1 MTGNEIETFMGK
13 LAETVADKPEDR
25 SDKMILA
32 ALTELGGAKVQ
43 EDDIVFQGTKFVL
56 PGQYRGALPKAI
68 SFLQQLHEQQKE
80 EHNFDRVFKYRPN
93 DVAAA
98 LMATL
103 KQIWGTTGVGQ
114 ATYSF
119 FGKQNPTF
127 RTIDVGYRETM
138 QVPDGW
144 TQFPPLEGQI
154 AVGGVKDPELGSV
167 GIVRVECPRRHRA
180 AVEGLFIA
188 MERYMETGSIYKGR
202 AITGGNT
209 PTFMNTATVNPADV
223 VYTEEVMRQL
233 EANVWVLIEH
243 AEKLQKLGVPLKRA
257 VLLEGPY
264 GTGKSLAGMLTAQ
277 KAVDNGWTYIF
288 CRPQDNL
295 ETVMRTAQMY
305 APAVVFFEDIDVV
318 ADENDPTKI
327 SRLLDTFDGITSK
340 GVPVIG
346 VLTTNNVD
354 KIHKGMLR
362 PGRMDA
368 VIHIGALDQRG
379 VQRLVEAK
387 LGAENLMDVDYGV
400 VYKAFEGFVPA
411 FAAEA
416 IDRVRRYGIARNKGQ
431 MPEFFTT
438 EDLVA
443 AAEGL
448 RPQLDLMNDAKEA
461 EKLPTIDRVFEDL
474 ADRVTERVVNRTEV
488 QDGDGDKVFA
498 LSAED
503 ED

>member
-1 MTGNEIETFMGK
+1 MGNDIEQFMGM
-13 LAETVADKPEDR
+13 LAEVTTDKPADNT
-25 SDKMILA
+25 DKMILQ
-32 ALTELGGAKVQ
+32 ALTELGGSKVQ
-43 EDDIVFQGTKFVL
+43 EDDIIFQGTKFVL

-68 SFLQQLHEQQKE
+68 AFLQQLHEQAKE
-80 EHNFDRVFKYRPN
+80 EHDFDRVFKYRPN
-93 DVAAA
+93 DVSAA

-103 KQIWGTTGVGQ
+103 KTIWGTTGVGQ

-119 FGKQNPTF
+119 FGKTNPKF
-127 RTIDVGYRETM
+127 VTIDIGYGQTM
-138 QVPDGW
+138 QVPEGW

-154 AVGGVKDPELGSV
+154 AVGGATDPELGKV
-167 GIVRVECPRRHRA
+167 GIIRVQCPRRHRA
-180 AVEGLFIA
+180 AVEGLFNAIEQYLA
-188 MERYMETGSIYKGR
+188 TGSIYKGR
-202 AITGGNT
+202 AITGSPT
-209 PTFMNTATVNPADV
+209 PTFMNTTTVNPSDV
-223 VYTEEVMRQL
+223 VYTEEVLRQL

-243 AEKLQKLGVPLKRA
+243 TERLEKLGVPLKRA

-277 KAVDNGWTYIF
+277 KAVAHNWTYIF

-305 APAVVFFEDIDVV
+305 APAVVFFEDVDVV
-318 ADENDPTKI
+318 ADENDPQKI

-346 VLTTNNVD
+346 VLTTNNVQN
-354 KIHKGMLR
+354 IHKGMLR

-368 VIHIGALDQRG
+368 VISIGALDLRG
-379 VQRLVEAK
+379 IQRLVEAK
-387 LGAENLMDVDYGV
+387 LGAENLLDVDYET

-416 IDRVRRYGIARNKGQ
+416 IDRVVRYGIARNEGK

-438 EDLVA
+438 DDLVG

-461 EKLPTIDRVFEDL
+461 TKLPTLDAVFRQGVEVMVQD
-474 ADRVTERVVNRTEV
+474 VINQTEV
-488 QDGDGDKVFA
+488 RDRDDDKVFDLA
-498 LSAED
+498 TAD
-503 ED
+503 ND

>member
-1 MTGNEIETFMGK
+1 MGNEIETFVGM
-13 LAETVADKPEDR
+13 LAEAVADKPEDNT
-25 SDKMILA
+25 DKMILA
-32 ALTELGGAKVQ
+32 ALTELGGSKVQ
-43 EDDIVFQGTKFVL
+43 EDDIVFQGKKFVL
-56 PGQYRGALPKAI
+56 PGQYRGNLPKAI
-68 SFLQQLHEQQKE
+68 DFLSQLHEQQKE
-80 EHNFDRVFKYRPN
+80 EHNFDRVFKFRPN

-103 KQIWGTTGVGQ
+103 KNLFGTTGVGQ

-127 RTIDVGYRETM
+127 RTIDVGYRQTM

-144 TQFPPLEGQI
+144 TQFPPLDGQI
-154 AVGGVKDPELGSV
+154 AVGGVKDAELGNV
-167 GIVRVECPRRHRA
+167 GIVRVQCPRRHRA

-188 MERYMETGSIYKGR
+188 MERYLETGSIYKGR
-202 AITGGNT
+202 AIDGAGTPNFLNT
-209 PTFMNTATVNPADV
+209 TTVNPKDV
-223 VYTEEVMRQL
+223 VYTQDVMRQL
-233 EANVWVLIEH
+233 MANVWVLIEH
-243 AEKLQKLGVPLKRA
+243 TEKLRAKGVPLKRA

-264 GTGKSLAGMLTAQ
+264 GTGKSLAGMITAQ

-368 VIHIGALDQRG
+368 VIHIGALDQEG
-379 VQRLVEAK
+379 VRKLVEAK

-400 VYKAFEGFVPA
+400 VFKAFEGFVPA

-416 IDRVRRYGIARNKGQ
+416 IDRVRRYGIARNHGE

-438 EDLVA
+438 EDLVD

-448 RPQLDLMNDAKEA
+448 RPQLELMEGAKEA
-461 EKLPTIDRVFEDL
+461 EKLPTIDRVWEDL
-474 ADRVTERVVNRTEV
+474 ADRVVERVINRTEV
-488 QDGDGDKVFA
+488 QDSDDDKVFA
-498 LSAED
+498 LATVD
-503 ED
+503 EDK